1 MKSFFKKL
9 RPHSRSRIWI
19 TLLFFTSLFNYT
31 PVGGQTMS
39 AKDEIS
45 QSFEDGLK
53 YFSDSKFKEAITS
66 YDRVIE
72 LADTMK
78 SAWYN
83 RAICKL
89 ILYDFEGSKI
99 DFSKVLSLDT
109 SSIKAMKY
117 LGFIEMRLKNNLS
130 AEELFSQALEI
141 DPMDKVPLLNRSILF
156 IKNNELDAALYGFN
170 KALEID
176 PNFDQAYFNRG
187 IVRTKKEDHQG
198 AIIDYSIAIRLSPK
212 TMKYYLNRANAYV
225 RTGDYLNAVK
235 DYNLVISREP
245 NNINAINSR
254 EYAQSF
260 IDDPDPTTAKK
271 DIPFNF
277 NSKDWEGF
285 KNQAFEKVKSGKS
298 KEGLADLLLIEKVF
312 ANDPEY
318 KVMLENAS
326 KAPVEV
332 KK

>member
-1 MKSFFKKL
+1 M
-9 RPHSRSRIWI
+9 
-19 TLLFFTSLFNYT
+19 T
-31 PVGGQTMS
+31 P
-39 AKDEIS
+39 KDEIT

-83 RAICKL
+83 RAVCKL

-130 AEELFSQALEI
+130 AQELFSQALEI
-141 DPMDKVPLLNRSILF
+141 DPMDKVPLLNRSILY
-156 IKNNELDAALYGFN
+156 IKNNELDAALFGFN

-225 RTGDYLNAVK
+225 RTGEYLNAIK
-235 DYNLVISREP
+235 DYNLVVSREP

-260 IDDPDPTTAKK
+260 IDDPDPNAVKK
-271 DIPFNF
+271 TMEVSFNP
-277 NSKDWEGF
+277 KEWEGF

-298 KEGLADLLLIEKVF
+298 KAGLADLLIIEKVF
-312 ANDPEY
+312 SDDPEY
-318 KVMLENAS
+318 KAMVENAA
-326 KAPVEV
+326 KDQTDP
-332 KK
+332 KKQ